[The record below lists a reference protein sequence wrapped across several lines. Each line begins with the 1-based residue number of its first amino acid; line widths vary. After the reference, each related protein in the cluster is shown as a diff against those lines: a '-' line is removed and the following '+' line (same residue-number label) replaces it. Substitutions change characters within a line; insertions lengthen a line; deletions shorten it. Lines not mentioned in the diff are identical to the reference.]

1 MRTIGQI
8 ICLLLLCILS
18 ACTSMEREILYQEY
32 DGLSRAELHRKGKEG
47 KWAVYNGLARKYDSD
62 FIYDSYE
69 ALNLAEIDGS
79 ENYYV
84 LTTNGEK
91 HLYDARLGVY
101 MLDGEPFEQITRDNG
116 GFPMAKGKN
125 RVYPM
130 ANNYGLPTGVDEY
143 WRIGKKTFV
152 YRQGSQYGVFQI
164 QKQSKHNEFISL
176 IAPTSNPLT
185 VMGYATHD
193 GAACFVIGE
202 GKNRHLIDTEGLER
216 TMRQNPGDYWTKD
229 NRIWQLNTPPYDGES
244 YEEQW
249 AYYYDVTDSFFKLLD
264 KIPIDGKERYY
275 SQLKAHCTRYG
286 NKQCSILICKTI
298 ELKYKWQQ

>member
-1 MRTIGQI
+1 MKIIGQI
-8 ICLLLLCILS
+8 ICLLMLCVLS

-47 KWAVYNGLARKYDSD
+47 KWAVYNGGTRKYDSD

-101 MLDGEPFEQITRDNG
+101 MLDGEPFEQITRDNEG
-116 GFPMAKGKN
+116 LPMAQGKN
-125 RVYPM
+125 RAYPM

-152 YRQGSQYGVFQI
+152 YRRGSQYGVFQV
-164 QKQSKHNEFISL
+164 QKQSKHNEFTSL

-185 VMGYATHD
+185 VMGYTTSD
-193 GAACFVIGE
+193 GASCFVIGE
-202 GKNRHLIDTEGLER
+202 GNNRRLIDTEGLER
-216 TMRQNPGDYWTKD
+216 TMRYNPGDYWHKF
-229 NRIWQLNTPPYDGES
+229 NSIWELNMPPYNGES
-244 YEEQW
+244 YEERDPW
-249 AYYYDVTDSFFKLLD
+249 HTNVTKEFFKLLD
-264 KIPIDGKERYY
+264 KMPIDGSEHYY
-275 SQLKAHCTRYG
+275 SQLKANCKRYG
-286 NKQCSILICKTI
+286 NKQCSILMCKPI
-298 ELKYKWQQ
+298 ELTWK